1 MYPAR
6 KFNPTEEA
14 YSAKLRVKMTEA
26 ERMVRCI
33 APSRE
38 RSLALTKL
46 DEALFW
52 ANAAIA
58 AESVM
63 DHEE

>member
-1 MYPAR
+1 MYSVR
-6 KFNPTEEA
+6 KFNVAEAA
-14 YSAKLRVKMTEA
+14 YSTNLRVKMTEV
-26 ERMVRCI
+26 ERMIRCI

-38 RSLALTKL
+38 MSLKL

-58 AESVM
+58 AESMM